1 MSPLSWFAIVRL
13 GLVQAAL
20 GAVVVLTTVTLN
32 RVMVVELSLPAILP
46 GALVALHYGV
56 QVLRPRL
63 GFGSDVGQRRTP
75 WIIGG
80 MAALA
85 VGGASAAAATALMA
99 TDRLAGVALAIPAFT
114 LVGLGVGA
122 AGTSLLVLMAKQ
134 VAPARRPAAATI
146 LWLLMIMGIAVTA
159 TLVGKLLHPFSLGAL
174 VRVACEVAA
183 GAFLLATAAVWGIE
197 QAGTPAAARGAA
209 KPDTPGASASVL
221 SAAAP
226 GCGSVVWPASAQAG
240 TADTVASQPVP
251 AQLAHSAASYRPVSA
266 EPCLPELTASGAAA
280 DKPSFAGAMR
290 EVWAEPQARRFAIF
304 VFVSMLAYSAQE
316 LILEPFAGAVM
327 RLTPGQTAGLTGLQH
342 GGVMAGM
349 LLVALGGSLAGAGR
363 RAPPGRTQAM
373 RAWTMGGCLASAVAL
388 AGLACAGLA
397 GPAWPLQ
404 ANVFA
409 LGMANGTF
417 AVSAI
422 GAMMGLASQGRGSR
436 EGVRMGLWGA
446 AQALAFGAGGL
457 LGTGASDA
465 ARAAF
470 GAPAPAYAAVFAC
483 EATLFLAAAWLA
495 AGVFQRTTPTTTA
508 VPGHAGLGTAAA

>member
-1 MSPLSWFAIVRL
+1 MSPLGWFAIIRL

-75 WIIGG
+75 WIVGG

-99 TDRLAGVALAIPAFT
+99 TDRLAGIALAIPAFT
-114 LVGLGVGA
+114 LVGLGVGS

-146 LWLLMIMGIAVTA
+146 LWLLMITGIAVTA
-159 TLVGKLLHPFSLGAL
+159 TLVGKLLHPFSLGTL

-197 QAGTPAAARGAA
+197 QAGTPAARVAA
-209 KPDTPGASASVL
+209 KPGTPGASASVG
-221 SAAAP
+221 SAASP
-226 GCGSVVWPASAQAG
+226 GYGSVVWPASAQAG
-240 TADTVASQPVP
+240 IASPAASQPVP
-251 AQLAHSAASYRPVSA
+251 AQLAHIAASYRPASA
-266 EPCLPELTASGAAA
+266 EPCLPALATSGAAA
-280 DKPSFAGAMR
+280 VKPSFADAMR

-327 RLTPGQTAGLTGLQH
+327 RLSPGQTAGLTGLQH

-349 LLVALGGSLAGAGR
+349 LLVAVGGSLAGAGR
-363 RAPPGRTQAM
+363 RAPSVRTQAM

-388 AGLACAGLA
+388 VGLACAGLA

-465 ARAAF
+465 ARAIF

-483 EATLFLAAAWLA
+483 EAAFFLAAAWLA
-495 AGVFQRTTPTTTA
+495 AGVFQRSTPTTIA
-508 VPGHAGLGTAAA
+508 VSGHAGLGTAAA